1 MIQKA
6 NYKKYFEN
14 KRITVMGLGLLGR
27 GIGVVKFL
35 AECGTDLLVTDLKDK
50 KELELSLNKLKKF
63 KNIKYVLGKHRLAD
77 FKKCDIVI
85 KAANV
90 PFDSIYIKEARKNNI
105 LVEMDAS
112 LFAKLS
118 PATIIGI
125 TGTRGKST
133 VTNLIY
139 NSLKKHSLKN
149 RNVFL
154 GGNIKGIATLPLLKK
169 AKKGD
174 FVILELDSWQLQ
186 GFGDSKISPHISVFT
201 NFLRDHMNYYNGD
214 MYHYFNDKANIFKYQ
229 NKDDY
234 LIVSEQAEREIKKR
248 FKNKIK
254 SKVIQIKKHIPR
266 DWKINLMGE
275 HNKLN
280 ISLAVKVLEILEL
293 NISQIKKGVESYK
306 GEPGRFELIRKFKG
320 IVYYNDTNA
329 TTPDALIAALKALYG
344 KSIILIAGGNDKNL
358 DYKEMV
364 NLMEKKVKA
373 LILIKGTA
381 TDKIISYL
389 SEPVEVVSNMKEA
402 FIKARSFSKKD
413 DIVLLCP
420 GAASFGVFKNEYDRG
435 EQFIK
440 LVKKLK

>member
-1 MIQKA
+1 M
-6 NYKKYFEN
+6 
-14 KRITVMGLGLLGR
+14 
-27 GIGVVKFL
+27 
-35 AECGTDLLVTDLKDK
+35 LK
-50 KELELSLNKLKKF
+50 
-63 KNIKYVLGKHRLAD
+63 
-77 FKKCDIVI
+77 
-85 KAANV
+85 
-90 PFDSIYIKEARKNNI
+90 
-105 LVEMDAS
+105 
-112 LFAKLS
+112 
-118 PATIIGI
+118 T
-125 TGTRGKST
+125 
-133 VTNLIY
+133 
-139 NSLKKHSLKN
+139 KN

-389 SEPVEVVSNMKEA
+389 TSS
-402 FIKARSFSKKD
+402 
-413 DIVLLCP
+413 
-420 GAASFGVFKNEYDRG
+420 
-435 EQFIK
+435 
-440 LVKKLK
+440 

>member
-1 MIQKA
+1 MHIIIKYAAEIHIKSNAVRKRLMKLVHSNLCNMLKRRGYTLSPKKEWDRIVLLVPDDIHNEKMEDIQQILQ
-6 NYKKYFEN
+6 N
-14 KRITVMGLGLLGR
+14 IP
-27 GIGVVKFL
+27 GIGLF
-35 AECGTDLLVTDLKDK
+35 
-50 KELELSLNKLKKF
+50 
-63 KNIKYVLGKHRLAD
+63 Y
-77 FKKCDIVI
+77 
-85 KAANV
+85 
-90 PFDSIYIKEARKNNI
+90 
-105 LVEMDAS
+105 
-112 LFAKLS
+112 FAKEYPLKT
-118 PATIIGI
+118 PEDIAD
-125 TGTRGKST
+125 T
-133 VTNLIY
+133 VIETQ
-139 NSLKKHSLKN
+139 KE
-149 RNVFL
+149 F
-154 GGNIKGIATLPLLKK
+154 LLKRSFCVRVK
-169 AKKGD
+169 RSGVHPFRSID
-174 FVILELDSWQLQ
+174 IERFVGGE
-186 GFGDSKISPHISVFT
+186 
-201 NFLRDHMNYYNGD
+201 
-214 MYHYFNDKANIFKYQ
+214 
-229 NKDDY
+229 
-234 LIVSEQAEREIKKR
+234 
-248 FKNKIK
+248 
-254 SKVIQIKKHIPR
+254 IKKHIPR